1 MKQEILVGTT
11 SKRMGVFVQDATST
25 VGAGLTGLTFASS
38 GLTWYYWRENTGNSG
53 GVSVTL
59 ATATRGTWTSGGFIQ
74 IDATNLPGFYEIGVP
89 NAVLASGASWAVMML
104 QGATDMVPVKIEL
117 QLVAFDPNDGLRL
130 GLTAL
135 PAAPMMVKK
144 NQAYNNF
151 IFPMTSSSSHQMQTG
166 LTVTCQISKDGGSV
180 ANSTNAVVEI
190 GSGLYYIDFA
200 QAETDCGT
208 MGLKFSASGAD
219 DLPYTIIT
227 QA

>member
-1 MKQEILVGTT
+1 MKQDILAGVT
-11 SKRMGVFVQDATST
+11 SKRMVVFIQDATST
-25 VGAGLTGLTFASS
+25 FGAGLSGLTYASS
-38 GLTWYYWRENTGNSG
+38 GLAWYWWRDDTGNNAG
-53 GVSVTL
+53 QAVTL
-59 ATATRGTWTSGGFIQ
+59 VTATRGTWTSGGFKE
-74 IDATNLPGFYEIGVP
+74 IDSANLPGFYEIGIP
-89 NAVLASGASWAVMML
+89 NAVLATGATWAVMML